1 MKDIYINRTNELCS
15 FIAKSPTAYQ
25 AVDQISEILSTH
37 ESERYT
43 AGTKL
48 KKGGS
53 YHFIRN
59 GSSVIAVKLPKNMPI
74 SAMIIAS
81 HTDSPTF
88 KLKPNFEKE
97 VFGKYIVC
105 DTEKYG
111 GMIISSWLDRPLS
124 VAGRIAV
131 RDGNGIKFINVSADR
146 DLMVIPNLCIHFNR
160 SINDGYKYDP
170 RNDCL
175 PLYSEKGNKEL
186 LEIIAE
192 TAGVKCEDILSHDLY
207 LYNRTPASI
216 WGPDL
221 EFFSAPR
228 IDNLEC
234 AYTTLQGFINAE
246 NDDALLIYA
255 SFDNEEVGSAT
266 KQGAAS
272 GFLSDVIETVLS
284 VYGNADMNSLLAS
297 SLMLSADNAHAV
309 HPTHPEYYDML
320 NAPHMNKGVVIKT
333 NANQRYTTDAV
344 SSALFEFMC
353 KDAGVPVQNFANR
366 SDIAGGST
374 LGSISNTRVSLNTV
388 DIGIAQLAMHSSWE
402 SAGTKDAEYMV
413 QAAKRFYSSVV
424 KFDGTDRYEIIN

>member
-1 MKDIYINRTNELCS
+1 MEDIYLNRTNELCS
-15 FIAKSPTAYQ
+15 FIAKSPTAFQ
-25 AVDQISEILSTH
+25 AADEIDGILSARG
-37 ESERYT
+37 SERYT
-43 AGTKL
+43 ARTDI

-53 YHFIRN
+53 YHFIKN
-59 GSSVIAVKLPKNMPI
+59 GSSVIAVKLPKNTPG

-88 KLKPNFEKE
+88 KLKPNFEKDA
-97 VFGKYIVC
+97 FGKYVVF

-111 GMIISSWLDRPLS
+111 GMIISTWLDRPLS

-131 RDGNGIKFINVSADR
+131 KDGNGIKLKNVAVDR
-146 DLMVIPNLCIHFNR
+146 DLLVIPNLCIHFNR
-160 SINDGYKYDP
+160 NINDGYKYDP
-170 RNDCL
+170 RSDCL
-175 PLYSEKGNKEL
+175 PLYSEKGGKGL
-186 LEIIAE
+186 LDIIAE
-192 TAGVKCEDILSHDLY
+192 SAGVNREDILSHDLY

-216 WGPDL
+216 WGAES

-234 AYTTLQGFINAE
+234 AYTTLLGFIEAE

-255 SFDNEEVGSAT
+255 SFDNEEVGSTT

-272 GFLSDVIETVLS
+272 GFLSDVIDTVLS
-284 VYGNADMNSLLAS
+284 VYDDADKNAMLAS

-320 NAPHMNKGVVIKT
+320 NAPYMNRGVVIKT

-344 SSALFEFMC
+344 SAALFERIC
-353 KDAGVPVQNFANR
+353 KDAGVPVQSFANR

-374 LGSISNTRVSLNTV
+374 LGSISNTKVSLNTV
-388 DIGIAQLAMHSSWE
+388 DIGLAQLSMHSSWE

-413 QAAKRFYSSVV
+413 KASEKFYSSFI
-424 KFDGTDRYEIIN
+424 KYDGKDRYEIIN